1 MARTNAVNLS
11 ESMVLKCWETHLNT
25 PHPFP
30 YISLPI
36 PRSMKMVLFSLRLS
50 SHSLC
55 IALHDQADHEA
66 YVGLEVPNVTDSA
79 LTRV

>member
-1 MARTNAVNLS
+1 
-11 ESMVLKCWETHLNT
+11 
-25 PHPFP
+25 
-30 YISLPI
+30 
-36 PRSMKMVLFSLRLS
+36 MKMVLFSLRLS